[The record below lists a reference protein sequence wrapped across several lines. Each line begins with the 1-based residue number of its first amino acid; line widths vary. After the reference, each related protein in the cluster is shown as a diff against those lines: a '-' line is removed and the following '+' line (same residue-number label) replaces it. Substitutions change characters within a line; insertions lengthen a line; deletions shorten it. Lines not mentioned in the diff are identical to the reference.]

1 MSQATRRMD
10 ETDPG
15 FVTTEIT
22 DDQPISQV
30 VVETVA
36 TVEGVEPTELSTQLY
51 DSVDPEA
58 LDTLYDTA
66 NDRDESLRV
75 SFAFHG
81 YEVSIVDG
89 ERITVRPSV
98 TDDRSS

>member
-15 FVTTEIT
+15 FVTAEIT
-22 DDQPISQV
+22 DDRPITQI

-36 TVEGVEPTELSTQLY
+36 TVEEVEPTDLSAQLY

-58 LDTLYDTA
+58 LDALYDSA
-66 NDRDESLRV
+66 DDRDGPLAV
-75 SFAFHG
+75 SFGFDG

-89 ERITVRPSV
+89 DRITVRPNV
-98 TDDRSS
+98 TDDCSS